1 MITFLSK
8 WSCKVDNAQDRTM
21 LEGPLIILNPNC
33 RHCCPCL
40 MTPLSSVLVPL
51 CMLDIFLQIN
61 VKACG
66 QKLLL

>member
-1 MITFLSK
+1 MQKLCFADLSTC
-8 WSCKVDNAQDRTM
+8 STIRY
-21 LEGPLIILNPNC
+21 EISS
-33 RHCCPCL
+33 L
-40 MTPLSSVLVPL
+40 MPPLSGVFVPL